1 MSKWVFDNINLIFLE
16 VFDKI
21 SLKKEQIIMKYLGQ
35 GKNTT
40 GNYNFECAS
49 QKEQVAKRGYN
60 HSPKNNSRLL
70 GEWNQIVIA

>member
-1 MSKWVFDNINLIFLE
+1 
-16 VFDKI
+16 
-21 SLKKEQIIMKYLGQ
+21 MKYLGQ

-70 GEWNQIVIA
+70 GE